1 MRGGEGIL
9 DNTRCW
15 QMLLNNIITLIAL
28 SFVWFL
34 VTVAYFYSFA
44 NFLVDFLTLLLLL
57 LIFNNWFLSVVINF

>member
-28 SFVWFL
+28 PFVWFL